1 MIYADYN
8 ATTPLCPTSTEWM
21 KEVFSSWGNP
31 SSAHSLGREAFQLL
45 ERYRTTVAQA
55 FKVTPMEVVFTSGGS
70 EANTMA
76 LLGSFW
82 NTEAKP
88 FHLITSKMEHSS
100 VNDTVGCLQKLGAKI
115 DFVRSLPSGIPDV
128 THLEELLS
136 SNSPHLVSLM
146 AANNET
152 GAIYPIEAIGR
163 LCQKAGVKWHC
174 DAVQA
179 FGKLDPQLLT
189 GADYISI
196 SAHKIHGPKGAGA
209 LIVRKGNK
217 LWPTHF
223 GGSQELKRRGG
234 THNMIGIAGFAGA
247 CQELPPL
254 EKFAELE
261 ALRNRFETF
270 IASRIDGFSI
280 QAAESP
286 RLSNTTNLRIQGISS
301 ALMLTSLDLAGICL
315 SAGSAC
321 SSGSINPS
329 HVLLEM
335 GLSPEAAKECL
346 RISWGKLTT
355 SQEIDQAAQ
364 IVVDHVNRIR
374 SRRNGN

>member
-1 MIYADYN
+1 
-8 ATTPLCPTSTEWM
+8 
-21 KEVFSSWGNP
+21 
-31 SSAHSLGREAFQLL
+31 
-45 ERYRTTVAQA
+45 
-55 FKVTPMEVVFTSGGS
+55 
-70 EANTMA
+70 
-76 LLGSFW
+76 
-82 NTEAKP
+82 
-88 FHLITSKMEHSS
+88 
-100 VNDTVGCLQKLGAKI
+100 
-115 DFVRSLPSGIPDV
+115 
-128 THLEELLS
+128 
-136 SNSPHLVSLM
+136 
-146 AANNET
+146 
-152 GAIYPIEAIGR
+152 
-163 LCQKAGVKWHC
+163 
-174 DAVQA
+174 
-179 FGKLDPQLLT
+179 
-189 GADYISI
+189 
-196 SAHKIHGPKGAGA
+196 
-209 LIVRKGNK
+209 
-217 LWPTHF
+217 
-223 GGSQELKRRGG
+223 
-234 THNMIGIAGFAGA
+234 MIGIAGFAGA